1 MPDQT
6 LRFIVIDDNKLDC
19 FIADKIIRYNGMYE
33 HVTLFTE
40 ATAAI
45 AFIATGSISETISK
59 TIIILDI
66 QMPIMNGF
74 AFMEAFEKLPEGVK
88 LQYIVFMISSSVNES
103 DRDRVADYPS
113 IHLLMN
119 KPFNKE
125 MLSEMIR
132 QAHLAL

>member
-1 MPDQT
+1 MMPDQT

-19 FIADKIIRYNGMYE
+19 FIADKIIRYGGMFE
-33 HVTLFTE
+33 HVTVFTE

-45 AFIATGSISETISK
+45 AFIGTNAPPDSITK

-74 AFMEAFEKLPEGVK
+74 AFMEEFEKLPEDIR
-88 LQYIVFMISSSVNES
+88 LQYAVFMISSSVNES
-103 DRDRVADYPS
+103 DRDRVTEYPS
-113 IHLLMN
+113 IRLLMN

-125 MLSEMIR
+125 MLSKMIS
-132 QAHLAL
+132 HLG